1 MPAQIFN
8 LDYLYEVF
16 EGNKASIIEVVEL
29 FIKEL
34 PVATKALNTA
44 AKSKDKEE
52 IRKSAHKIKSSLRA
66 VGAKELADIAAKM
79 EHACDKNFNEI
90 PGLLNKFNE
99 MLPELQNELTDYL
112 SANK

>member
-1 MPAQIFN
+1 
-8 LDYLYEVF
+8 
-16 EGNKASIIEVVEL
+16 
-29 FIKEL
+29 
-34 PVATKALNTA
+34 
-44 AKSKDKEE
+44 
-52 IRKSAHKIKSSLRA
+52 
-66 VGAKELADIAAKM
+66 M